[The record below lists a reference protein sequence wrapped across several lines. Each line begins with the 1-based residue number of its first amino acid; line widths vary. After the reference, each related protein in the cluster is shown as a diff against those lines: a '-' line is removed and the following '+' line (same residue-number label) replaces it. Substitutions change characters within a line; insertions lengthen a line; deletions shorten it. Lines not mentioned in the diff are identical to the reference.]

1 MCVKFRNSIPR
12 ANGRKIKFHIETSKC
27 KQYQIPYRNYSSRSM
42 ERWCLFS
49 CASPCSQTRSSSSFS
64 ADQGFLCK
72 EKLKNTLIPDITPP
86 SPSMSSSLNEQ
97 MLTIY
102 LYLYLDP
109 WILNKYNWMIFHN
122 IFPSMRSP
130 TNIVLLSMA
139 VCDLLTIAL
148 PAPWWLSS
156 FTCQSI
162 SFLVRYFS
170 KWPLTSCDLL
180 ALHYVHHHDYPCQSI
195 FEHSYF
201 QKIFFNRKSS
211 LSSSN

>member
-1 MCVKFRNSIPR
+1 MCVWNFEIPFQEQMEARSNSIY
-12 ANGRKIKFHIETSKC
+12 G
-27 KQYQIPYRNYSSRSM
+27 NYSSRSM

-64 ADQGFLCK
+64 ADQGFLCE

-162 SFLVRYFS
+162 SLWIIIPF
-170 KWPLTSCDLL
+170 TC
-180 ALHYVHHHDYPCQSI
+180 HSI